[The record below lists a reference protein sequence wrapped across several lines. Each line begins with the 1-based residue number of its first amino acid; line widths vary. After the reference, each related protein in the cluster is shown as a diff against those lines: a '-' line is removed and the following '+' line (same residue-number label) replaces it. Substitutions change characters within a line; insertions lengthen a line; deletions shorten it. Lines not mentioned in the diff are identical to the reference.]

1 VKKKVG
7 ASVKSIPE
15 KNKMLWYFLGI
26 FFISGLMLAWV
37 LWPFTS
43 TIILAGVITSTF
55 QPMYRRLAQYL
66 SPYPASLLSCLL
78 IFFILFVPVAVS
90 VGALSR
96 EAYGLYQMGKD
107 AVMRDQIR
115 TFIENS
121 HLIEIANQWLA
132 RFHFQLTGEELNR
145 MISEIGKV
153 IGLFL
158 YEQASEVASNILAFL
173 FYFFFMLLIIFYFF
187 IDGARLKRFFM
198 DLSPLPEK
206 EDILLFRKFHDMAGA
221 ILIGNG
227 LSGLIQGILGGAA
240 FAAFGLK
247 SPVLWGVIMAFMAFV
262 PIFGTGVILIP
273 TVVYLYGIDR
283 IQASFFFLLFYIV
296 TFGTVEYFVK
306 PRLVGQRV
314 NMHTLLVFLSIMGGL
329 KLFGVLGIIY
339 GPLVVAMFL
348 ALSEIYLDG
357 YKNLI
362 E

>member
-1 VKKKVG
+1 VGKKVG
-7 ASVKSIPE
+7 ASVKPIPE
-15 KNKMLWYFLGI
+15 NQKMLWYFLGM
-26 FFISGLMLAWV
+26 FFISGGMLAWV
-37 LWPFTS
+37 LWPFFS
-43 TIILAGVITSTF
+43 TIVLAGVITSTF
-55 QPMYRRLAQYL
+55 QPVYRRLSL
-66 SPYPASLLSCLL
+66 TMSPYLASFLSCLL
-78 IFFILFVPVAVS
+78 IFFILFVPVVVS
-90 VGALSR
+90 VGVLSR

-107 AVMRDQIR
+107 AVIRDQIR
-115 TFIENS
+115 SFIESS
-121 HLIEIANQWLA
+121 HLIEQANQWLA

-145 MISEIGKV
+145 VISEIGKT

-158 YEQASEVASNILAFL
+158 YEQASDIASNILAFL

-187 IDGARLKRFFM
+187 IDGGRLKRFFM
-198 DLSPLPEK
+198 DLSPLPEQ

-227 LSGLIQGILGGAA
+227 LSGLIQGVLGGIA
-240 FAAFGLK
+240 FAVFGLK

-262 PIFGTGVILIP
+262 PILGTGVILIP
-273 TVVYLYGIDR
+273 TVIYLYVIDR
-283 IQASFFFLLFYIV
+283 MQASFFFLVFYMV
-296 TFGTVEYFVK
+296 TFGTVEYVVK

-329 KLFGVLGIIY
+329 KLFGILGIIY
-339 GPLVVAMFL
+339 GPLVMAMFL